1 MARKALLTSVGIPAE
16 KAENLEFSM
25 PIFEKILKAVKRM
38 DLLKEYYQFNSCLHV
53 MGFYKMLTSREEIEK
68 TLEEAKLWIVEIE
81 SLISQLSGVDLS
93 KVVDIMNRVLR
104 IKREILRA
112 NAEYHKALNQVSEII
127 MQAILKQ

>member
-1 MARKALLTSVGIPAE
+1 
-16 KAENLEFSM
+16 
-25 PIFEKILKAVKRM
+25 
-38 DLLKEYYQFNSCLHV
+38 